1 VNSEH
6 NHDVT
11 QNFQGHKYAERLR
24 PEEKELVRGLR
35 DNMAAPRNIMSTLK
49 KRRVTTATTMNTY
62 IMHDT

>member
-6 NHDVT
+6 NHDVI
-11 QNFQGHKYAERLR
+11 HKYAERLR